1 VTKHDVQ
8 ARIIALLEQGK
19 DKRTI
24 ASELGMNYQAVRGM
38 VDRMIKNGQLDHI
51 NHARKVRDPRYVQR
65 VLELYREGHTVAQIS
80 VRMGRKMSTVY
91 AVIREMIT
99 AGAIDGRGHRGRP
112 PTPDHILERIER
124 MTADGHTIAEISV
137 AVGRSFHHIVHLRAR
152 LRAEGRIP
160 PSKRKRR
167 GLPFVFTP
175 DHHAKIMR
183 LHAQGQSLVMIGLA
197 IGVCSDTVKRYL
209 NNQGLYTERQ
219 VALMESRSRRSI

>member
-8 ARIIALLEQGK
+8 ARIVELLEQGK
-19 DKRTI
+19 DKRMI
-24 ASELGMNYQAVRGM
+24 AIEIGMNYQAVRGM
-38 VDRMIKNGQLDHI
+38 VDRMIKRGQLDHI

-65 VLELYREGHTVAQIS
+65 VLELYREGHTVAEIS

-91 AVIREMIT
+91 AVIRDMIT
-99 AGAIDGRGHRGRP
+99 EGAIDGRGRNGRP
-112 PTPDHILERIER
+112 PTPEHILERIER

-137 AVGRSFHHIVHLRAR
+137 AVGRSFHHVVHLRAR

-175 DHHAKIMR
+175 EHHAKIMR
-183 LHAQGQSLVMIGLA
+183 LHAQGQSLVMIGMSV
-197 IGVCSDTVKRYL
+197 GVCSDTIKRYL
-209 NNQGLYTERQ
+209 NNQGMYTERQ
-219 VALMESRSRRSI
+219 VALMKARSRRSI